1 MKEVTLETARTLLAS
16 GLAVLPASKAQK
28 RPLVGAWKT
37 YKNRLPTDN
46 ELSKW
51 FVRPQDAVC
60 LVTGGVSGNLECI
73 DFDHHAELYNRWRE
87 GVDAAL
93 FETLVIERTQS
104 SGIHVFYR
112 CENAVEGNTKL
123 ARGVRDKKSVT
134 LIETRGEGGI
144 VLCAPS
150 DGYALIQGDFA
161 HLPVL
166 SADARQRL
174 LFAARALDEATPA
187 QTVPS
192 APAGVSAPVA
202 AEYDLLP
209 GKDFDA
215 RGDIR
220 PILMEYGWQFV
231 GKTPDGNEH
240 WTRPGK
246 DGGTSATFN
255 GTVFYV
261 FSSNAA
267 PFVSNKGYSPFSV
280 YVQLVHGGNAK
291 RAAGALLD
299 LGYGRKK
306 KPNVDLSAFI
316 ETATVSE
323 APMRESEESDDLYP
337 NPGPLRSE
345 LLSVPGFVN
354 ELKDYTLATS
364 PRPNVV
370 AAFNGALAMMSFLGG
385 RKYTDAYNSRTNNY
399 FITLG
404 PSTSGKDNPRDA
416 NRNLLFELGMSAQ
429 SAEAFASGQGLEDAL
444 AVTPSMLFQPDEV
457 DSVFRN
463 LRKDDSVFNTMG
475 ATLLTLY
482 TSSKGVLTKR
492 KTATQT
498 RRFPMTGPSVI
509 VHPSLV
515 LLGSSTPDAFYGA
528 LAEHTLTGGLAG
540 RCFILECTETAD
552 LQMPQLLPIPERLK
566 QQGGYLRDF
575 QPGGNMVDLADAMPT
590 PYVIPEAQ
598 DVSAT
603 LWGIAQDAE
612 VQRKFFERKKNEIGT
627 ALWGRAYEKVR
638 KLAMVYALSENP
650 YEPHFSEAGAT
661 WAYDIV
667 SWSVRRLLHKAS
679 LFMFTTAFEEV
690 AVRIRRALATA
701 GGTLQHKQALRA
713 SRVDSATFMKIMDT
727 MLETGE
733 VTREVRASATKS
745 ATIYHSTERVV
756 SRRSPMRP

>member
-1 MKEVTLETARTLLAS
+1 MKEVTIEVAKRYLAL
-16 GLAVLPASKAQK
+16 GLAVLPASKAEK

-37 YKNRLPTDN
+37 YRKRPPTTA
-46 ELSKW
+46 ELESW
-51 FVRPQDAVC
+51 FAQIPDALC

-73 DFDHHAELYNRWRE
+73 DFDHHAELYDRWKSRLDPA
-87 GVDAAL
+87 VL
-93 FETLVIERTQS
+93 NSLVIERTQS
-104 SGIHVFYR
+104 SGIHAFYR
-112 CENAVEGNTKL
+112 CEEAVEGNMKL
-123 ARGVRDKKSVT
+123 ARGIRDGKSAT

-150 DGYALIQGDFA
+150 AGYALIQGCFDN
-161 HLPVL
+161 LPVL
-166 SADARQRL
+166 SPDARQGL
-174 LFAARALDEATPA
+174 LEAARALDETAHAP
-187 QTVPS
+187 VIPS
-192 APAGVSAPVA
+192 APAGVFAPSASD
-202 AEYDLLP
+202 YDLLP

-220 PILMEYGWQFV
+220 PILTEQGWQFM
-231 GKTPDGNEH
+231 GKMPDGNEH

-246 DGGTSATFN
+246 NGGTSATFN

-261 FSSNAA
+261 FSSNAE
-267 PFVSNKGYSPFSV
+267 PFEANRGYSPFSV
-280 YVQLVHGGNAK
+280 YVQLVHGGDAK
-291 RAAGALLD
+291 RAASALLD
-299 LGYGRKK
+299 LGFGKK
-306 KPNVDLSAFI
+306 KDLAVDMSALL
-316 ETATVSE
+316 ASRVTVEASDTDSE
-323 APMRESEESDDLYP
+323 APEDLYP

-345 LLSVPGFVN
+345 LMVVPGFVG

-364 PRPNVV
+364 PRPNEV

-385 RKYTDAYNSRTNNY
+385 RKYTDSYNSRTNNY

-404 PSTSGKDNPRDA
+404 PSTSGKDNPRDV
-416 NRNLLFELGMSAQ
+416 NRNLLYELGMSAQ

-463 LRKDDSVFNTMG
+463 LRKDESVFNTMG

-498 RRFPMTGPSVI
+498 RRVPISGPSVI

-540 RCFILECTETAD
+540 RCFILECTETAG
-552 LQMPQLLPIPERLK
+552 LQQPKLLPIPERLK
-566 QQGGYLRDF
+566 QQGTYLREF
-575 QPGGNMVDLADAMPT
+575 QPGGNMFELADALPQ
-590 PYVIPEAQ
+590 PYVIPEKEGVT
-598 DVSAT
+598 DM

-612 VQRKFFERKKNEIGT
+612 AQRTFFDRKKNEIGT

-650 YEPHFSEAGAT
+650 YQPQLSKEGAT
-661 WAYDIV
+661 WAYEIV

-679 LFMFTTAFEEV
+679 LFMFSTGFEEI

-701 GGTLQHKQALRA
+701 GGTLQRRDALRA
-713 SRVDSATFMKIMDT
+713 SRVDSATFGKVMDT

-733 VTREVRASATKS
+733 VIQEVRSSATKS
-745 ATIYHSTERVV
+745 ATVYRSAARKP
-756 SRRSPMRP
+756 SRRRS